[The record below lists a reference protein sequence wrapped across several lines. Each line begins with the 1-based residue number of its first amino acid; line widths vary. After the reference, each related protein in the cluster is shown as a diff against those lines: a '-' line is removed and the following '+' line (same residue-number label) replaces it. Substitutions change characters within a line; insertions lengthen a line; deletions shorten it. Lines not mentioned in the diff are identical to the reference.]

1 MLLGIDKESRT
12 AAATSELEAGTG
24 GESRAKTIEG
34 KYIRATGSKWLWKTS
49 LPLDALLLSF
59 LFLVPD
65 TVTACLLRNL
75 ISVNSASP
83 QLPWGHVWVPEYLCK
98 AEVGA

>member
-24 GESRAKTIEG
+24 GESRAKTIKG

-49 LPLDALLLSF
+49 LPLDTLLGE
-59 LFLVPD
+59 PI
-65 TVTACLLRNL
+65 NL
-75 ISVNSASP
+75 HPV
-83 QLPWGHVWVPEYLCK
+83 
-98 AEVGA
+98 